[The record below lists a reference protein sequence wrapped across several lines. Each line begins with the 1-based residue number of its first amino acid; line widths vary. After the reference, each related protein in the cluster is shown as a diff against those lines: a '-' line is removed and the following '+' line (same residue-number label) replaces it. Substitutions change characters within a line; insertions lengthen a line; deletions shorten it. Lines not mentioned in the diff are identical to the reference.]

1 MTQRRKSLL
10 PLLILFVGFF
20 FLGQIGAVEFT
31 LWLVLFAVWVG
42 FFTFWGRAEAKRPQ
56 EKR

>member
-20 FLGQIGAVEFT
+20 FLGQIGVVEFSI
-31 LWLVLFAVWVG
+31 WLVLVAVWVAV
-42 FFTFWGRAEAKRPQ
+42 FTFWGRGEPKHPRT
-56 EKR
+56 E

>member
-20 FLGQIGAVEFT
+20 FLGQIGVVE
-31 LWLVLFAVWVG
+31 LSIWLVLLAVWIGV
-42 FFTFWGRAEAKRPQ
+42 FIVWGRGGSRHPRTE
-56 EKR
+56 